1 MQVCYLVSALG
12 GQTLGL
18 QSNLVDVA
26 DHVEGDLGQVIV
38 LAGQD
43 VLEPSDSLVNGDK
56 LARVVGEHLS
66 DLEGSVT
73 ICQKTF
79 PSVLKLYSSRAYL
92 EGLRQEPLDLPRP
105 GDLDLVLKL

>member
-18 QSNLVDVA
+18 QSDLVDVA

-43 VLEPSDSLVNGDK
+43 VLEPSDSLVNRDQ
-56 LARVVGEHLS
+56 LAWVVGEHLS
-66 DLEGSVT
+66 DLEKKMYKSTKNFFV
-73 ICQKTF
+73 K
-79 PSVLKLYSSRAYL
+79 
-92 EGLRQEPLDLPRP
+92 
-105 GDLDLVLKL
+105 